1 VTDSAHRKND
11 GDRPA
16 IEKEENT
23 KTHQP
28 FQSNASSTKVKVE
41 VVEGIP

>member
-1 VTDSAHRKND
+1 VIDSAHRKND

-23 KTHQP
+23 KRISL
-28 FQSNASSTKVKVE
+28 SNPTPVRAR
-41 VVEGIP
+41 